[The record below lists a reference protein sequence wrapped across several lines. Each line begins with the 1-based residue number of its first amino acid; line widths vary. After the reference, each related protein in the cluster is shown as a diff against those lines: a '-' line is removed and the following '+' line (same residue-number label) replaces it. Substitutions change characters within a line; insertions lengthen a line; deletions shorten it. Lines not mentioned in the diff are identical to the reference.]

1 MKKVWKSWATWMP
14 HQIIILISDGIQ
26 INVPTIPI
34 SSHLN
39 LIIPFWLIARRD
51 CLLPSCL
58 QISSWIFRFA
68 FVFVYFGVMVQMS
81 HSTLNESVM
90 CSWIGCY
97 TNTGS
102 AGWADIRDRAWDV
115 RDGSAKIKKQ
125 TNRIL
130 HLKQYIKIEDVK
142 DMNFGKIYYYF
153 GLNVNERTPKKA
165 LHCAVLIGGKWNFN
179 FIFNSI
185 HLYSSTAGWLS
196 AMRLY
201 VTPQKHSNRVFVYFE
216 RLSFRIA
223 WDSAVTLRNTIISFH
238 FVWTS
243 IGISKYERTSHLPF

>member
-1 MKKVWKSWATWMP
+1 M
-14 HQIIILISDGIQ
+14 
-26 INVPTIPI
+26 
-34 SSHLN
+34 
-39 LIIPFWLIARRD
+39 
-51 CLLPSCL
+51 
-58 QISSWIFRFA
+58 
-68 FVFVYFGVMVQMS
+68 
-81 HSTLNESVM
+81 NESVM
-90 CSWIGCY
+90 CPWIGCY
-97 TNTGS
+97 SNTGS

-130 HLKQYIKIEDVK
+130 HLKLYIKIEDVK
-142 DMNFGKIYYYF
+142 DINFGKIYYYF
-153 GLNVNERTPKKA
+153 GINVNERTPKKA

-185 HLYSSTAGWLS
+185 HLYPSDCWLADFPQCDSTSLTKGIPSVCSYLG
-196 AMRLY
+196 
-201 VTPQKHSNRVFVYFE
+201 

-243 IGISKYERTSHLPF
+243 IGISKYECTSHLPF